1 MFAPAAS
8 APLLTSGCDED
19 GPNLTG
25 QPRGGFVG
33 NRLMTVLLTLDN
45 ELPSDLD
52 RLVALRS
59 ECFAGRGFHPRL
71 RLIHRIEFGYTETL
85 RCSAD
90 NGSSFSR
97 AWTGQETT
105 AASRQG
111 AGHPRYIRIKRSLVE
126 DFAFCDEISLRLGLS
141 VQPLHGRCT
150 ERSTGNGGQHHLV
163 LCIHDTS
170 PLCRLNQIVRS
181 LAGSARDPA
190 TYDAGD
196 TRDRKKGPVLESA
209 CSPTAR

>member
-1 MFAPAAS
+1 ADKEPRRSGARTSPGRKLMKMGPTAAVLW
-8 APLLTSGCDED
+8 A
-19 GPNLTG
+19 NA
-25 QPRGGFVG
+25 
-33 NRLMTVLLTLDN
+33 VLLITLDN

-90 NGSSFSR
+90 NGNSFSR

-111 AGHPRYIRIKRSLVE
+111 AGHPRHIRIKRSLVE
-126 DFAFCDEISLRLGLS
+126 DFAFCDEVCFRLGLS
-141 VQPLHGRCT
+141 VKALDCCGT
-150 ERSTGNGGQHHLV
+150 ERSAGNGGQHHLG

-170 PLCRLNQIVRS
+170 
-181 LAGSARDPA
+181 
-190 TYDAGD
+190 
-196 TRDRKKGPVLESA
+196 
-209 CSPTAR
+209 